1 MRETAEFSILQQPGA
16 AWVATRLH
24 SGAKSLN
31 AALAVVWI
39 SSLYFP
45 ADSIGAWG
53 RILAGGYALGAAA
66 AIVLCVTAL
75 VLRRHIPWAI
85 ATGLVAL
92 GCLGAVCIY
101 GVSAWALEGRLL
113 EEHHRLAKMLG
124 CVDVSIANNRDF
136 IVCSA
141 STNVDGQLSLRDQP
155 VSLPP
160 NVEQAFRAA
169 EDVYQDRE
177 LISLDV
183 DGKVRAIMHPNSSG
197 GSGVCEQYARILLGV
212 PHLRRGIGRYIGK
225 IKVIA
230 GCIVLD
236 GVLSREEQIA
246 AYGSVT
252 DFGSVGNITIQGAPT
267 AARVLFNK
275 DIAILTPTEAFTLA
289 SLVRAPGIYFPIAR
303 PGEPAEAADGR
314 KERLRSHLQN
324 VVKNAVRHGLLK
336 QADGEEILCTFGETL
351 VSPEQLLQ
359 QLPPSIRLLGDA
371 INDQVPD
378 RAQRF
383 LSINSAY
390 DPTIQAMAEKGVA
403 SGLDAVKRRLPNE
416 LRSQVKADVAILDL
430 HGRIVASVNL
440 SGIPSDVGSA
450 HKPNLFAFALE
461 ERYLGSMTSL
471 VAGMSAD
478 RALAESNR
486 VAAHALVAEVT
497 PHSYANLL
505 ALEGFK
511 VENPAISETRG
522 FNSVADGSGISASP
536 EVLAASMRMFSNV
549 EPGQYVLPTVLPEIR
564 DAITGETIARVVPRR
579 VFPAWAAREV
589 GNALLLT
596 PKIGTARA
604 ALGDLARAH
613 PLAAKSGTPHFK
625 AKDGRIR
632 GAGGAWCATFDDQN
646 VVVVR
651 TSLQTT
657 EIPLDGGVAGCLVA
671 RDVLEN
677 IYSIGKTTLRR
688 QP

>member
-1 MRETAEFSILQQPGA
+1 MRNIAGFSILHQPCA
-16 AWVATRLH
+16 EWVVTRLH
-24 SGAKSLN
+24 SGAKSVN

-66 AIVLCVTAL
+66 AIVLCASAL
-75 VLRRHIPWAI
+75 VLRRRIPWAI

-92 GCLGAVCIY
+92 GCLAAICIY
-101 GVSAWALEGRLL
+101 GFSAWALEDRLL
-113 EEHHRLAKMLG
+113 EEHHRLVKMLG
-124 CVDVSIANNRDF
+124 CTDVSLTTGGDF
-136 IVCSA
+136 TVCTTS
-141 STNVDGQLSLRDQP
+141 SNIDGQLSLRDQA
-155 VSLPP
+155 VALPP

-212 PHLRRGIGRYIGK
+212 PHHRRGIGRYIGK

-246 AYGSVT
+246 GYGNVT
-252 DFGSVGNITIQGAPT
+252 DFGSVGNITIQGVSA

-275 DIAILTPTEAFTLA
+275 DIASLTPTEAFTLA
-289 SLVRAPGIYFPIAR
+289 SLVRAPGSYFPIAR
-303 PGEPAEAADGR
+303 PGEPAKAADGR
-314 KERLRSHLQN
+314 RERLRSHLQN
-324 VVKNAVRHGLLK
+324 VVRNAVRHGLMK
-336 QADGEEILCTFGETL
+336 TADGEEILGTFGESL
-351 VSPEQLLQ
+351 VSPKQLVQ
-359 QLPPSIRLLGDA
+359 QLPPTIKLLEDA
-371 INDQVPD
+371 INDRVAD

-383 LSINSAY
+383 LAINSAY
-390 DPTIQAMAEKGVA
+390 NPTVQVMAEKGVVT
-403 SGLDAVKRRLPNE
+403 GLNAVKRRLPDA

-430 HGRIVASVNL
+430 HGNIVALVNL
-440 SGIPSDVGSA
+440 SGMPSDVGSA

-461 ERYLGSMTSL
+461 KRRLDTMASL
-471 VAGMSAD
+471 VAGMPAE

-497 PHSYANLL
+497 PHAYANLL

-511 VENPAISETRG
+511 VENPAISETSG
-522 FNSVADGSGISASP
+522 FDSVADGSGISASP

-549 EPGQYVLPTVLPEIR
+549 DPGQFVPPTLLPEIR
-564 DAITGETIARVVPRR
+564 DAITGEVIASVLPRR
-579 VFPAWAAREV
+579 VFPAWTAREV
-589 GNALLLT
+589 GDALLLT

-604 ALGDLARAH
+604 ALGDLAKTH

-632 GAGGAWCATFDDQN
+632 GAGGAWCATFDDQF

-671 RDVLEN
+671 HDVLYN
-677 IYSIGKTTLRR
+677 IYSMGRTTLRR